1 MKRELHVAKMYET
14 KSKQSKGEKG
24 CWGGPSSKQMLLT
37 LWAGSV
43 TLQALWRKKRLEQKL
58 AQTHR
63 ALSIL
68 EVQPVAI
75 ENATTKAEVLC
86 TMDLA
91 AQGMKKVCQ
100 EPPPQPFSSCD
111 FQGLVAIG
119 VADGLS
125 HRLEQLD
132 FIRGL
137 LRLELEHPGVL
148 EDI

>member
-1 MKRELHVAKMYET
+1 MYGT
-14 KSKQSKGEKG
+14 KSKQSKEEKG

-58 AQTHR
+58 AQTHGT
-63 ALSIL
+63 LSIL

-100 EPPPQPFSSCD
+100 EVRGWGRNIRAPGTGKG
-111 FQGLVAIG
+111 GLGQYFELIFRIG
-119 VADGLS
+119 
-125 HRLEQLD
+125 
-132 FIRGL
+132 RGIC
-137 LRLELEHPGVL
+137 P
-148 EDI
+148 

>member
-1 MKRELHVAKMYET
+1 MYGT

-58 AQTHR
+58 AQTHGT
-63 ALSIL
+63 LSIL

-100 EPPPQPFSSCD
+100 EVRGWGRNIMGRVAWVNTLNLFL
-111 FQGLVAIG
+111 GLGGVYAHECRCPWRPEEGIG
-119 VADGLS
+119 A
-125 HRLEQLD
+125 
-132 FIRGL
+132 
-137 LRLELEHPGVL
+137 PGA
-148 EDI
+148 E